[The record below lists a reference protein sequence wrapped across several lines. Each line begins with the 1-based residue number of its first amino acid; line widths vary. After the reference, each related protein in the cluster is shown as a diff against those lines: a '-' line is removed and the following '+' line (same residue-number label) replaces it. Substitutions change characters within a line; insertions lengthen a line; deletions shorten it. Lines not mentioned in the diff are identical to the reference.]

1 MKKSCG
7 GIFVL
12 LQLTFALFCSFEGLI
27 FSYEQTLTAVLS
39 IWLYFICS
47 VTVYAVSRPVIR
59 TGDIRMIN
67 GYDPSKKYDREA
79 FVNFTKYSSV
89 PICFIGLVFTFLELF
104 RPLFLNQIIYGEIL
118 TFGYILVF
126 YIPLVIAYVKYG
138 RKIVIK
144 EAKEN
149 E

>member
-1 MKKSCG
+1 MQKFCG

-12 LQLTFALFCSFEGLI
+12 LQLAFALFCSFEGLI
-27 FSYEQTLTAVLS
+27 FSYEQTLSAVLS
-39 IWLYFICS
+39 VWLYSICS
-47 VTVYAVSRPVIR
+47 VTLYAVSRPVIR

-67 GYDPSKKYDREA
+67 NYDPNKKYDVDA
-79 FVNFTKYSSV
+79 FVNFTKYSSI

-104 RPLFLNQIIYGEIL
+104 RPFFLSQSIYGYIL

-126 YIPLVIAYVKYG
+126 YIPLVIAYIKYG

-144 EAKEN
+144 EEKEI
-149 E
+149 